1 MNKPLISVIVP
12 VYNSAKYLEQCV
24 DSIINQTYENLEII
38 LVDDGSTDGSSDLC
52 DSIKKRD
59 KRITVIHKKNGGAAS
74 ARNAGLKLAKGE
86 FIGFADSD
94 DWLELDMFQH
104 MFEVLN
110 KNDADLVLV
119 SLFLEY
125 EIENK
130 SVKSPKISG
139 TFNSTQAVHKQ
150 LYHEDGFCGAPW
162 DKLYKRELFDNLEFP
177 EGLITE
183 DYYVNGV
190 IYSKLNRMVVDS
202 GCYYHY
208 RMQENSV
215 CHQPVNIHTYDEIK
229 TAQKLI
235 EFYKENNVAQKL
247 DYDFY
252 LALSYHHVLYNLV
265 IKGADRSTIKKYQK
279 TFNNNLYKCIFNFKV
294 SNFKKI
300 KMLLFGFNPMGYK
313 KIQSFLKKYDYD
325 V

>member
-59 KRITVIHKKNGGAAS
+59 KRITVIHKTNGGAAS

-94 DWLELDMFQH
+94 DWLELDMFEH

-125 EIENK
+125 EKENK

-162 DKLYKRELFDNLEFP
+162 DKLYKRNLFDNLEFP

-215 CHQPVNIHTYDEIK
+215 CHQPVNSHTFDEIEIAK
-229 TAQKLI
+229 KLI
-235 EFYKENNVAQKL
+235 AFYKENDVAQKT
-247 DYDFY
+247 DYEFY
-252 LALSYHHVLYNLV
+252 LAYSYYDVLYNLV
-265 IKGADRSTIKKYQK
+265 IKDADKNTVKKYQK
-279 TFNNNLYKCIFNFKV
+279 VFIKIFHKCLFNFKV

-300 KMLLFGFNPMGYK
+300 RMLLFGLNPKGYETLK
-313 KIQSFLKKYDYD
+313 LYLKK
-325 V
+325 VF